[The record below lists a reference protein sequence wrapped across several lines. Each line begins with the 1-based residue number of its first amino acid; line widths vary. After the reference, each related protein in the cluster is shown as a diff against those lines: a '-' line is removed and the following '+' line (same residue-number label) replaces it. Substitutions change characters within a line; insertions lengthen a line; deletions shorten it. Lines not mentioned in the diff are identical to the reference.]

1 MDGMG
6 VKKTE
11 ESKYKD
17 GHRFTTESI
26 TVILDSILERTL
38 GEIDRKGVFERTL
51 TKPKITGIAGD
62 VIEQS
67 VLGYDANSDQFP
79 DILVDGVETEVKVT
93 GIRKSVKDEDGEYEA
108 KEPMSITAVSVET
121 IVTEEF
127 NISAFKH
134 KIDQMLIVYYLY
146 DSQKTV
152 PAAEYAKFPV
162 KGYEI
167 HRFSESDMK
176 VLEHDWT
183 IVRDF
188 VKSIQESY
196 DNPEEGYPR
205 LSHDLRD
212 VLVYIDTAPKWPH
225 RPRFRL
231 KRSVV
236 TAMVQDYFR
245 RKVVEGSVSIEGM
258 DTFEDLDRKCSEV
271 TQEYMGRTVD
281 ELLDFFGM
289 EVKNRDRMPKSI
301 AESLVVRMFG
311 GGVGKMSDIDLF
323 RMSGVVPKTICLT
336 SKGRRT
342 EDMKLMPVDIDE
354 FFDEQVSF
362 EESLIYDYFANH
374 QFLCILFQEMDE
386 RQAFRDNV
394 FKGIKRVL
402 LPIEFVNSEVYRTWD
417 DARATIRNGEFRET
431 ICLDKEGEPVVNKNG
446 TLRTSVNLP
455 KSQDHIVFF
464 RGTGADSNDKREIL
478 CGIRIYRQNIWM
490 KGSVMVKILEDTGF
504 L

>member
-1 MDGMG
+1 MG
-6 VKKTE
+6 KTNKNAYGYSDDNKFTK
-11 ESKYKD
+11 ESV
-17 GHRFTTESI
+17 EL
-26 TVILDSILERTL
+26 ILDSTINRTL
-38 GEIDRKGVFERTL
+38 GEIDAKGVFKRTINN
-51 TKPKITGIAGD
+51 PKITGIAGD

-67 VLGYDANSDQFP
+67 VLGYGANSDQSP
-79 DILVDGVETEVKVT
+79 DILIDGVETEVKVT
-93 GIRKSVKDEDGEYEA
+93 GIKKPPKGKDGDYEA

-127 NISAFKH
+127 DISAFKH

-152 PAAEYAKFPV
+152 PAAGYAKFPV

-176 VLEHDWT
+176 ILEHDWT

-188 VKSIQESY
+188 VKGIQASY

-212 VLVYIDTAPKWPH
+212 VLMYIDTAPKWPH

-236 TAMVQDYFR
+236 TTMVQDYFR
-245 RKVVEGSVSIEGM
+245 RRKAVEGSVAIEGM
-258 DTFEDLDRKCSEV
+258 DTFEDLDRRCSEV
-271 TQEYMGRTVD
+271 TQEFMGRTVD

-311 GGVGKMSDIDLF
+311 ADVGKMSDIDLF
-323 RMSGVVPKTICLT
+323 RMSGVVPKTICVT
-336 SKGRRT
+336 AKGRRT
-342 EDMKLMPVDIDE
+342 EDMKLMSVDIDE
-354 FFDEQVSF
+354 FFDEQVPF
-362 EESLIYDYFANH
+362 EDSLIYDYFAHH

-394 FKGIKRVL
+394 FKGIKRVM
-402 LPIEFVNSEVYRTWD
+402 LPMEFVESEVRRTWD
-417 DARATIRNGEFRET
+417 DARATVRDGELRET
-431 ICLDKEGEPVVNKNG
+431 VCLDKDGDPVVNKNG
-446 TLRTSVNLP
+446 SIRTSVNLP
-455 KSQDHIVFF
+455 KSHDHIVFF
-464 RGTGADSNDKREIL
+464 RGTGADSNDKRETL

-490 KGSVMVKILEDTGF
+490 KGSVMVRILEDTGF